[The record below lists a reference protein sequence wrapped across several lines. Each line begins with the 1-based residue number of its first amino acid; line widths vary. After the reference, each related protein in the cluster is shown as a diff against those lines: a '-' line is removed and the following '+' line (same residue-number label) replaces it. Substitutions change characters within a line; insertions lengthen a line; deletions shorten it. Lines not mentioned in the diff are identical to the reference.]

1 MRQLISAPHAAEDQ
15 LALDEAL
22 LVRADECEDES
33 PAAHEWLRVWQ
44 FDSPT
49 VVLGR
54 SSKVSR
60 ETNEAACRAAGVPIL
75 RRCSGGAAI
84 VGGPGCL
91 MYSLV
96 LSLERRPELRKIDAA
111 HHLVMGR
118 MAGVAGQQLPG
129 VRFDGTCDL
138 TWQGRKFS
146 GNSLKVGR
154 RYLLYHGTF
163 LIEADLTLIARC
175 LGVAPRQPEYRR
187 GRTHREF
194 VTNVPLC
201 PDRLES
207 DLADAWGVGQRV
219 EGLGPALE
227 GTVRRLRQER
237 YGRQDWHRRH

>member
-1 MRQLISAPHAAEDQ
+1 MRQLISGPRAAEDQ

-22 LVRADECEDES
+22 LVRADESEDES
-33 PAAHEWLRVWQ
+33 PTDHEWLRVWQ
-44 FDSPT
+44 FESPT
-49 VVLGR
+49 LVLGR
-54 SSKVSR
+54 SSKFLR
-60 ETNEAACRAAGVPIL
+60 ETNEGACRAAGVPIL

-111 HHLVMGR
+111 HRLVMGR
-118 MAGVAGQQLPG
+118 MVGVVGRQLSG

-138 TWQGRKFS
+138 TWRGRKFS

-154 RYLLYHGTF
+154 RSLLYHGTF
-163 LIEADLTLIARC
+163 LIGADLALIAHC

-187 GRTHREF
+187 GRAHGEF

-207 DLADAWGVGQRV
+207 DLAEAWGVARRV
-219 EGLGPALE
+219 EGLDPALE
-227 GTVRRLRQER
+227 ETMRRLRQER